1 MIEPQEANKQF
12 SIKETFSHI
21 KSAKYLTKLLSLG
34 VGVILISWL
43 LSQLDRA
50 SAIKIIRE
58 IPISL
63 LIIGFL
69 CYALGFYLRA
79 IRFRLLLPPEKS
91 VKHLFPIVLV
101 HYTALNIIPAR
112 LGELSYIY
120 LLKKVNGI
128 STGCSVSNLLM
139 ARVFDHITLSL
150 LFLVS
155 WPFIDLSSQWLKTLS
170 LLVSGF
176 LIVTFALLMGI
187 LAYKEKCIAWI
198 KILVTKFGWANTA
211 IIRRIIH
218 EMEEVAVALK
228 GIQVK
233 KNAAKVFG
241 MSVLIWMSIWGSN
254 YALLL
259 AFQVDF
265 TYIEVILASTCI
277 ILLRVLPL
285 QVMGGLGIHE
295 TTWVF
300 IAVALGIP
308 KNIAITAAFGSHILS
323 ITYLLIFGIY
333 GVLRL
338 GMNMNNNA

>member
-1 MIEPQEANKQF
+1 METQEV
-12 SIKETFSHI
+12 IKGISHKDI
-21 KSAKYLTKLLSLG
+21 FVYIRSKKRITKLLSLG
-34 VGVILISWL
+34 FGIILISWL
-43 LSQLDRA
+43 LSQLDISA
-50 SAIKIIRE
+50 SIKIIRE
-58 IPISL
+58 LPISL
-63 LIIGFL
+63 LIVGFL

-79 IRFRLLLPPEKS
+79 IRFRLLLPPEKP

-120 LLKKVNGI
+120 LLKKVNNV
-128 STGCSVSNLLM
+128 STGCSVSNLLI
-139 ARVFDHITLSL
+139 ARVFDQITISL

-155 WPFIDLSSQWLKTLS
+155 WPFMDLSSQWMKTLS
-170 LLVSGF
+170 LFVSGF
-176 LIVTFALLMGI
+176 LILMTILLMGI

-198 KILVTKFGWANTA
+198 KTLVTKFGWANTA

-218 EMEEVAVALK
+218 EMEEVVVALK

-233 KNAAKVFG
+233 KNAATVLG
-241 MSVLIWMSIWGSN
+241 VSVLIWMSIWGSN
-254 YALLL
+254 YALLQ

-265 TYIEVILASTCI
+265 TYMQVIFSSTCI

-285 QVMGGLGIHE
+285 QVVSGLGIHE

-300 IAVALGIP
+300 IALALGIP
-308 KNIAITAAFGSHILS
+308 KDIAITAAFGSHILS
-323 ITYLLIFGIY
+323 IIYLLIFGTY

>member
-1 MIEPQEANKQF
+1 MMETQEVSKG
-12 SIKETFSHI
+12 ISHKDI
-21 KSAKYLTKLLSLG
+21 FVYIRSKKRITKLLSLG
-34 VGVILISWL
+34 FGILLISWL
-43 LSQLDRA
+43 LSQLDISA
-50 SAIKIIRE
+50 SIKIIRE
-58 IPISL
+58 LPISL
-63 LIIGFL
+63 LIVGFL

-120 LLKKVNGI
+120 LLKKVNNI
-128 STGCSVSNLLM
+128 STGCSVSNLLI
-139 ARVFDHITLSL
+139 ARVFDQITISL

-155 WPFIDLSSQWLKTLS
+155 WPFMDLSSQWMKTLS
-170 LLVSGF
+170 LFVSGF
-176 LIVTFALLMGI
+176 LILMTILLMGI

-198 KILVTKFGWANTA
+198 KILVTKFGWANTT

-218 EMEEVAVALK
+218 EMEEVVIALR

-233 KNAAKVFG
+233 KNAATVLG
-241 MSVLIWMSIWGSN
+241 VSVLIWMSIWGSN
-254 YALLL
+254 YALLQ

-265 TYIEVILASTCI
+265 TYVQVIFSSTCI

-285 QVMGGLGIHE
+285 QVVSGLGIHE

-300 IAVALGIP
+300 IALALGIS
-308 KNIAITAAFGSHILS
+308 KDIAITAAFGSHILS
-323 ITYLLIFGIY
+323 IIYLLIFGTY

-338 GMNMNNNA
+338 GMNMSNDA

>member
-1 MIEPQEANKQF
+1 METQEVSKG
-12 SIKETFSHI
+12 ISHKDI
-21 KSAKYLTKLLSLG
+21 FVYIRSKKRITKLLSLG
-34 VGVILISWL
+34 FGILLISWL
-43 LSQLDRA
+43 LSQLDISA
-50 SAIKIIRE
+50 SIKIIRE
-58 IPISL
+58 LPISL
-63 LIIGFL
+63 LIVGFL

-120 LLKKVNGI
+120 LLKKVNDV
-128 STGCSVSNLLM
+128 STGCSVSNLLI
-139 ARVFDHITLSL
+139 ARVFDQITISL

-155 WPFIDLSSQWLKTLS
+155 WPFMDLSSQWMKTLS
-170 LLVSGF
+170 LFVSGF
-176 LIVTFALLMGI
+176 LILMTILLMGI

-198 KILVTKFGWANTA
+198 KILVTKFGWANTT

-218 EMEEVAVALK
+218 EMEEVVIALRA
-228 GIQVK
+228 IQVK
-233 KNAAKVFG
+233 KNAATVLG
-241 MSVLIWMSIWGSN
+241 ISVLIWMSIWGSN
-254 YALLL
+254 YALLQ

-265 TYIEVILASTCI
+265 TYVQVIFSSTCI

-285 QVMGGLGIHE
+285 QVVSGLGIHE

-300 IAVALGIP
+300 IALALGIS
-308 KNIAITAAFGSHILS
+308 KDIAITAAFGSHILS
-323 ITYLLIFGIY
+323 IIYLLIFGTY

-338 GMNMNNNA
+338 GMNMSNDA